1 MRKGDPNY
9 NNRRIW
15 LVGGTSESAQIAR
28 VLAQCE
34 LPCTISVTTETA
46 KNLYPAIP
54 TLRVWVG
61 NLDDIELG
69 EFLQEQQ
76 IVAILDASH
85 PYAVSISHLAISA
98 AERWQ
103 IPYLRYERLS
113 LQSSKSAKVPIIE
126 DKLVIELANW
136 ESLLAGNYLTGK
148 RVLLT
153 VGYRP
158 LLLFRS
164 WQTKSTLFARI
175 LPAARSLAAAIEAGF
190 SGDRLIAI
198 RPPISAELETALW
211 QQWQISLVITKASGT
226 PGGEDIKREVAAK
239 LGIPLIVIDRPV
251 LDYPQQTSDLARAV
265 EFCQQ
270 HLAESNLQ

>member
-1 MRKGDPNY
+1 
-9 NNRRIW
+9 
-15 LVGGTSESAQIAR
+15 

-46 KNLYPAIP
+46 KNLYPAIA

-69 EFLQEQQ
+69 EFLQQQQ

-85 PYAVSISHLAISA
+85 PYAVSISHLAIAA

-113 LQSSKSAKVPIIE
+113 LQCSNSAKTPTTA
-126 DKLVIELANW
+126 DKLIIELANW
-136 ESLLAGNYLTGK
+136 ETLLAGNYLTGK

-164 WQTKSTLFARI
+164 WQEKSTLFARI
-175 LPAARSLAAAIEAGF
+175 LPAARSLSAAIEAGF
-190 SGDRLIAI
+190 SSDRLIAI
-198 RPPISAELETALW
+198 RPPVLAELETELW
-211 QQWQISLVITKASGT
+211 QQWQISLVVTKASGT
-226 PGGEDIKREVAAK
+226 PGGEDVKREVAAK
-239 LGIPLIVIDRPV
+239 LGVPLIVIDRPV

-270 HLAESNLQ
+270 HLAASNFH